1 MLEIVVK
8 CKLPR
13 RVSSINTY
21 NITFPM
27 IILCRLILEKET
39 YEQLLTGIPFDFIQL
54 HKFNLGIDELVNPID
69 K

>member
-1 MLEIVVK
+1 
-8 CKLPR
+8 
-13 RVSSINTY
+13 
-21 NITFPM
+21 M